1 MNRTCQ
7 SGLLGLL
14 VFWICTSSPPLPA
27 AGFDAGKSPLDP
39 WWTEPQP
46 TRISLT
52 LSAEAIESLRK
63 DPRQNVSAALRE
75 GGVDYPDVRIHLKGS
90 IGSFRP
96 IDEKPGFTVSFAK
109 SEAHPLFHGTS
120 KIHLNNSVED
130 PTYLNE
136 KLGTLIFGK
145 AGIPAAQLR
154 HAVVELNGKSLGM
167 FVLKEG
173 FTREFLGRYFTDASG
188 TLYDRDSTGLQDDG
202 VTDAAELAGLGEL
215 ARVTDPD
222 EQWSKATKLVDLEE
236 FLSFMA
242 VEVMLCH
249 RDGYSLARN
258 NYRLYHDPATDQLVF
273 LPHGMDQLF
282 GRPGFPWR
290 PSMSGTIAQI
300 AMARPETQH
309 AYRERL
315 ENFVTNFFDVPLLTK
330 EVDRTAGL
338 IAPLLAREEKSS
350 FAAAIPDLKSR
361 IARRKAFLVY
371 ELGRPEPRPLAFI
384 KGEASLTNWIAVDAP
399 SGGQMAQQNS
409 VDGRPS
415 LYIQA
420 GGLTS
425 ASWRAK
431 VLLPRGAY
439 RFEGTVRVKG
449 VLPLAYGSHHGA
461 RLRVA
466 GQKGEN
472 GLVAE
477 RSWTDMSANFTIDA
491 ESEEVEL
498 LCELRARGG
507 EAWFDKGSLRLRQLR
522 NVPVTSVRDEAK

>member
-1 MNRTCQ
+1 MNRTFQ
-7 SGLLGLL
+7 SGSLGLL
-14 VFWICTSSPPLPA
+14 LFWICTSASELPA
-27 AGFDAGKSPLDP
+27 AGFSEKRPVDS
-39 WWTEPQP
+39 WWAEPQP
-46 TRISLT
+46 TRISLM
-52 LSAEAIESLRK
+52 LSPEAIESLRK
-63 DPRQNVSAALRE
+63 DPRQNVSASIRE
-75 GGVDYPDVRIHLKGS
+75 GGTEYPDVRIHLKGS

-109 SEAHPLFHGTS
+109 SEARPLFHGNS

-130 PTYLNE
+130 PSYLNE
-136 KLGTLIFGK
+136 KLGTIIFGK

-154 HAVVELNGKSLGM
+154 HAVVELNGKALGM
-167 FVLKEG
+167 FILKEG
-173 FTREFLGRYFTDASG
+173 FTREFLGRYFADASG
-188 TLYDRDSTGLQDDG
+188 TLYDRDSTGLQEDG

-222 EQWSKATKLVDLEE
+222 EQWTKATKLVDMEE

-242 VEVMLCH
+242 IEVMLCH
-249 RDGYSLARN
+249 RDGFSLARN
-258 NYRLYHDPATDQLVF
+258 NYRLYHDPVRERLVF

-300 AMARPETQH
+300 TMARPETQH

-315 ENFVTNFFDVPLLTK
+315 ENLVTNFFDVPLLNK
-330 EVDRTAGL
+330 EVDRTAAL

-384 KGEASLTNWIAVDAP
+384 KGEASLTNWIAVDP
-399 SGGQMAQQNS
+399 PPGGQMAQKNS
-409 VDGRPS
+409 PDGRPS

-420 GGLTS
+420 GGLTA

-449 VLPLAYGSHHGA
+449 VLPLAYGNHHGA
-461 RLRVA
+461 RLRI
-466 GQKGEN
+466 GGGKGEN
-472 GLVAE
+472 GIVGDQT
-477 RSWTDMSANFTIDA
+477 WTQVSTDFTIAA
-491 ESEEVEL
+491 ESVEVEL

-507 EAWFDKGSLRLRQLR
+507 EAWFDSRSLRLLLR
-522 NVPVTSVRDEAK
+522 NASVTNLKEGAK